1 MLSLGGA
8 PARVFDLY
16 VKLSAWLVP
25 TFLVCALTGLHLLSS
40 HVVSSV
46 ESQVSMRVGNLSG
59 RVAGALEAI
68 SYDPFFTPRARDFNA
83 QHIMQTLMS
92 DVAIECAE
100 LRVGAGAHIQVPA
113 GLGCL
118 NQPGFHA
125 TRLPVFFGAEA
136 SLLVRWSDHE
146 VIAGRQQQ
154 REISMIIL
162 LVGLLVALIA
172 NWLALRVII
181 GKPLTELIER
191 IDSARRNAEHSSLH
205 DPLTDLANRRYLDHE
220 LTERIETGDQIQVL
234 HLDLDGFKTINDTSG
249 HSAGD
254 HVLQHVAKV
263 LRGLA
268 KDGDLVARVGGDEFV
283 MLLAKEATLGRATGL
298 ACPFRG
304 HPPGD
309 SDLIRPPIPI

>member
-172 NWLALRVII
+172 NWLAFRVII

-205 DPLTDLANRRYLDHE
+205 DPLALVAGDKGGEDLVRRFARHQTRQTLDAPKRVDEGLAGHYGDGRR
-220 LTERIETGDQIQVL
+220 ERHQRAAGKEPTGHDDPDLSGPAVTGD
-234 HLDLDGFKTINDTSG
+234 DGIG
-249 HSAGD
+249 HD
-254 HVLQHVAKV
+254 RFTP
-263 LRGLA
+263 LRQA
-268 KDGDLVARVGGDEFV
+268 AR
-283 MLLAKEATLGRATGL
+283 R
-298 ACPFRG
+298 
-304 HPPGD
+304 H
-309 SDLIRPPIPI
+309 